1 MAIVLEELGLTYET
15 VFLDFGKG
23 EHKAPEYTSKYNPNG
38 RIPAIV
44 DHKNNDFILWE
55 SDAVIMY
62 LIARYDTTHRIS
74 FTPASGGDY
83 FRQLQWLFFQSSGQ
97 GPYYGQAAW
106 FTFYHPEKVPSAVER
121 YQNEI
126 KRVLGVLEGVLAKQ
140 EWLVADKCTVVDLSF
155 IT

>member
-1 MAIVLEELGLTYET
+1 MLTELGLTFEPIY
-15 VFLDFGKG
+15 LDFQKG
-23 EHKAPEYTSKYNPNG
+23 EQKAPDYVTKYNPNG

-74 FTPASGGDY
+74 FTPAAGGAY
-83 FRQLQWLFFQSSGQ
+83 FQQLQWLFFQSSGQ
-97 GPYYGQAAW
+97 GPYFGQAAW
-106 FTFYHPEKVPSAVER
+106 FWRWHPEKVPSAVER
-121 YQNEI
+121 YVKEI
-126 KRVLGVLEGVLAKQ
+126 RRVLGVLDSVLKKQ
-140 EWLVADKCTVVDLSF
+140 DWLVGNKLSVADMAF